1 MKLIKCLFKKKSMDK
16 FKVGDKVK
24 LRPAPKGKPSS
35 SNSNINLGGT
45 YVIGG
50 QHDTGN
56 IYKGYYITNVAGANA
71 GWVYE
76 HEITSFEETK
86 EDITKQI
93 EELQSEIDCLKSK
106 LNWMNEVGVDI
117 YDEDEFKVYETLKTL
132 QNDSL
137 DIKSKT
143 KLIASLIKGNN
154 C

>member
-1 MKLIKCLFKKKSMDK
+1 MSK

-24 LRPAPKGKPSS
+24 LRFAPSGKPSS
-35 SNSNINLGGT
+35 SNSNISKC
-45 YVIGG
+45 G
-50 QHDTGN
+50 QYIVGSQYNTGN
-56 IYKGYYITNVAGANA
+56 GHKAYNITHDAGGGDA

-76 HEITSFEETK
+76 HEIVGSETK
-86 EDITKQI
+86 EEITKQI
-93 EELQSEIDCLKSK
+93 DELQSEIECLKSK
-106 LNWMNEVGVDI
+106 LEWMDEVGVDE

-132 QNDSL
+132 QDNDL